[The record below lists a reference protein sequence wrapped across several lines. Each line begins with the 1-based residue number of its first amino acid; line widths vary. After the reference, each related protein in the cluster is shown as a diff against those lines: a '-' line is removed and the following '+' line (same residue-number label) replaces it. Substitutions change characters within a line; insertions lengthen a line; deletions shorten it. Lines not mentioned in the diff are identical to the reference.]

1 MELWKSGNYYH
12 HHQQQHFGMVIIL
25 REQNF
30 NTNSFRCDMD
40 QQQQQDRQL
49 RELHVEEGIQLHQ
62 HHHEDY
68 HHHHHHL
75 QEEESQLQRAAGLY
89 WKMTGGLVLTSG
101 LLFGSCVFC
110 KLVTTRDVLL
120 ALLATLLLWS
130 AVTLLTTFRADL
142 DLTGPSFLNGCL
154 TPLLLFIL
162 YLLLWLG
169 YCRCR
174 SSSPPGHQH
183 HHHHHQTPSNS
194 PPPVDFEQHLIMV
207 TVIEVVIVL
216 SIVLIISQWL
226 SGRSRHLLTIVASCR
241 PYSLLLLFW
250 CLLLL
255 EALLLLLVIFIRRQT
270 SSPSDHHH
278 HHQHHTASAS

>member
-1 MELWKSGNYYH
+1 
-12 HHQQQHFGMVIIL
+12 MVIIL

-30 NTNSFRCDMD
+30 NINSFRCDME
-40 QQQQQDRQL
+40 QQQQDRQL

-68 HHHHHHL
+68 HHHHHHHHL
-75 QEEESQLQRAAGLY
+75 QEEETQLQRAAAGLY

-130 AVTLLTTFRADL
+130 AVTLLTTFRTDL

-169 YCRCR
+169 YY
-174 SSSPPGHQH
+174 
-183 HHHHHQTPSNS
+183 T
-194 PPPVDFEQHLIMV
+194 FK
-207 TVIEVVIVL
+207 
-216 SIVLIISQWL
+216 
-226 SGRSRHLLTIVASCR
+226 LTAT
-241 PYSLLLLFW
+241 
-250 CLLLL
+250 
-255 EALLLLLVIFIRRQT
+255 RRL
-270 SSPSDHHH
+270 
-278 HHQHHTASAS
+278 

>member
-1 MELWKSGNYYH
+1 MERAPSSISPPPHLINPP
-12 HHQQQHFGMVIIL
+12 IL
-25 REQNF
+25 
-30 NTNSFRCDMD
+30 S
-40 QQQQQDRQL
+40 
-49 RELHVEEGIQLHQ
+49 
-62 HHHEDY
+62 
-68 HHHHHHL
+68 
-75 QEEESQLQRAAGLY
+75 S
-89 WKMTGGLVLTSG
+89 
-101 LLFGSCVFC
+101 

-207 TVIEVVIVL
+207 TALEVVIVL
-216 SIVLIISQWL
+216 SVSSTFSFGIRILK
-226 SGRSRHLLTIVASCR
+226 HFFFCR
-241 PYSLLLLFW
+241 
-250 CLLLL
+250 
-255 EALLLLLVIFIRRQT
+255 
-270 SSPSDHHH
+270 
-278 HHQHHTASAS
+278 